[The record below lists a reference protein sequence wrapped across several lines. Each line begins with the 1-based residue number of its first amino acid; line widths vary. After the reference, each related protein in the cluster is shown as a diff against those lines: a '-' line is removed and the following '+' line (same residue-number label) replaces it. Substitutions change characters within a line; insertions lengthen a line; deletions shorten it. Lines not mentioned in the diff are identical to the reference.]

1 MTTFPGFA
9 TTDGNLR
16 NDRWF
21 AFDVLTKKFIVE
33 KERKYY
39 GGVPIFYDIET
50 RKLYVDAADTHSL
63 VFGATGSLK
72 TRTVV
77 SPTIKILGYAGESMI
92 INDPKGELYM
102 RHAANLKVWDMIL

>member
-16 NDRWF
+16 RSLV

-63 VFGATGSLK
+63 VCGATGSLK

-77 SPTIKILGYAGESMI
+77 SPTIKILGFAGESMI
-92 INDPKGELYM
+92 INDP
-102 RHAANLKVWDMIL
+102 